1 MRVLVD
7 ECLPR
12 QLRQWLL
19 IARPGWTI
27 MTVQEAGWAAMK
39 NGILLRAANGTFD
52 VLVTAD
58 KNMHRQQNFAGLSIS
73 VLVFPTNRAKLVRA
87 GVLALV
93 QSLPRVRPGEKV
105 VMDLAQTQDWGSANL
120 ADVVVEQGIA
130 RHVFRS

>member
-19 IARPGWTI
+19 IARPDWTI
-27 MTVQEAGWAAMK
+27 M
-39 NGILLRAANGTFD
+39 
-52 VLVTAD
+52 VTAD

-105 VMDLAQTQDWGSANL
+105 VMDLAQTQDWASANL
-120 ADVVVEQGIA
+120 ADVVVEQGIT